1 MTAWKVEYT
10 DEFEEWWDTLD
21 ADTQNAIDVAVGVLE
36 QKGPDLSFPF
46 SSGIKG
52 SRHRRMRELRVQH
65 KGKPYRVLY
74 AFDRRRVAILLIGGL
89 KADDDRWYERYVP
102 RADDLYDDHLREIR
116 EEGGSDG

>member
-10 DEFEEWWDTLD
+10 DEFEDWWDTLD

-36 QKGPDLSFPF
+36 QKGPDLRFPF